1 MQVKRH
7 FQWQA
12 IEYYKAFRDG
22 NWIWNLERPQES
34 FFQSSPE
41 LLSIDKAVIGQRCLC
56 VTAQSD
62 TMERNQFQNQF

>member
-1 MQVKRH
+1 MAR
-7 FQWQA
+7 

-34 FFQSSPE
+34 FFQSS
-41 LLSIDKAVIGQRCLC
+41 IDKAVIGQRCLC

-62 TMERNQFQNQF
+62 TMERNQFQSQF